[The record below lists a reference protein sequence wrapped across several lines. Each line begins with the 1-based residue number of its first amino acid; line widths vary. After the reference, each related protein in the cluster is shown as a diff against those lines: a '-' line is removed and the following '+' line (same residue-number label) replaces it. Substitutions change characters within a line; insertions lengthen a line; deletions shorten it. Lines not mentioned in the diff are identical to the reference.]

1 MDSIASPLVGAVA
14 FVYRRP
20 LLGLLNRVIRIRSK
34 SALVAIALLRVGFDI
49 SSDNSSL
56 HVGALP
62 GWLGG
67 VLPLTRAPTSLNAPP
82 QKNAEEDPRSCPST
96 SVAMDT
102 GAQASCVA
110 VAR

>member
-1 MDSIASPLVGAVA
+1 M
-14 FVYRRP
+14 
-20 LLGLLNRVIRIRSK
+20 
-34 SALVAIALLRVGFDI
+34 VAIALLRVGFDI
-49 SSDNSSL
+49 SSDNGSL
-56 HVGALP
+56 HMGALL

-67 VLPLTRAPTSLNAPP
+67 VLPLTIAPTSPNAPS

-110 VAR
+110 VAQ